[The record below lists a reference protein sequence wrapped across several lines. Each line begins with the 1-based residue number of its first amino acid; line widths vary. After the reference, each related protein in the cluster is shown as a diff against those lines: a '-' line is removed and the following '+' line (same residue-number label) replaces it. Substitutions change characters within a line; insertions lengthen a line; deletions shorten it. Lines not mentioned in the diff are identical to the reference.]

1 MPKINDD
8 PLERF
13 KRMFAE
19 RKLKRTLKLKEL
31 VDGYY

>member
-19 RKLKRTLKLKEL
+19 RKLKEL
-31 VDGYY
+31 VDGCY

>member
-8 PLERF
+8 PLEHF

-19 RKLKRTLKLKEL
+19 RKLRITLKEL
-31 VDGYY
+31 IDGCY